1 MVGLK
6 VKKMDELFKDL
17 DVYRTQEEMKQYF
30 EHTQQMIHQNREYI
44 KLARLKKGRFKK
56 FFEEFYPLY
65 CFSQSSYCP
74 RNSKLK
80 LIIGSQG
87 YDGLI
92 LQPDGTEKRIEITSY
107 KDGKLEFED
116 AQRVN
121 SGNFA
126 LPRIQTEGSV
136 EEYIEK
142 VLENIQKKSK
152 KDYSGASI
160 LFVVHTFHYFEAYG
174 KSSAAFIR
182 TLKKEMKNTDFRADK
197 IYLLELNQPES
208 ESVKQNIH
216 FIK

>member
-1 MVGLK
+1 
-6 VKKMDELFKDL
+6 MDELFKDL

-92 LQPDGTEKRIEITSY
+92 LQPDG
-107 KDGKLEFED
+107 
-116 AQRVN
+116 
-121 SGNFA
+121 
-126 LPRIQTEGSV
+126 SV

-182 TLKKEMKNTDFRADK
+182 TLKKEMKNTDFRA
-197 IYLLELNQPES
+197 
-208 ESVKQNIH
+208 
-216 FIK
+216 

>member
-1 MVGLK
+1 
-6 VKKMDELFKDL
+6 MDELFKDL
-17 DVYRTQEEMKQYF
+17 DLYRTQEEMKQYF
-30 EHTQQMIHQNREYI
+30 EHTQQMIHQNKEYI
-44 KLARLKKGRFKK
+44 KLARLKKGVSKV
-56 FFEEFYPLY
+56 FEEFYPLY

-142 VLENIQKKSK
+142 VLENIQKEQKRLQW
-152 KDYSGASI
+152 SI
-160 LFVVHTFHYFEAYG
+160 HSICCTHVSLF
-174 KSSAAFIR
+174 
-182 TLKKEMKNTDFRADK
+182 
-197 IYLLELNQPES
+197 
-208 ESVKQNIH
+208 
-216 FIK
+216 